1 MICRRPGAAGGEM
14 KRNLIEVIALVSIVI
29 GMGGLMYSNI
39 KLSNQVKEAEA
50 HSLNAEFM
58 LKDCQETR
66 TFTAQGFLNL
76 QKTCYKNLDDCEYE
90 LFPIQDE
97 LAGCREATGDL
108 VNGFVRER
116 EGWSRE
122 LGDAL
127 KKLEKAEME
136 LKP

>member
-1 MICRRPGAAGGEM
+1 MI
-14 KRNLIEVIALVSIVI
+14 RNLIGSIALVMIALGI
-29 GMGGLMYSNI
+29 GVLIYSNI
-39 KLSNQVKEAEA
+39 KLSNQLKEAEA

-76 QKTCYKNLDDCEYE
+76 QKTCYRNLEDCEAQLY
-90 LFPIQDE
+90 PIQDEDE

-127 KKLEKAEME
+127 KKLDAALERLEVK
-136 LKP
+136 

>member
-1 MICRRPGAAGGEM
+1 MI
-14 KRNLIEVIALVSIVI
+14 RNLIGSIALVMIALGI
-29 GMGGLMYSNI
+29 GVLIYSNI
-39 KLSNQVKEAEA
+39 KLSNQLKEAEA

-76 QKTCYKNLDDCEYE
+76 QKTCYRNLEDCEAQLY
-90 LFPIQDE
+90 PIQDE

-127 KKLEKAEME
+127 KKLDAALERLEVKE
-136 LKP
+136 P

>member
-1 MICRRPGAAGGEM
+1 MI
-14 KRNLIEVIALVSIVI
+14 RNLIGSIALVMIALGI
-29 GMGGLMYSNI
+29 GVLIYSNI
-39 KLSNQVKEAEA
+39 KLSNQLKEAEA

-76 QKTCYKNLDDCEYE
+76 QKTCYRNFEDCEAQLY
-90 LFPIQDE
+90 PIQDE

-127 KKLEKAEME
+127 KKLDAALERLEVK
-136 LKP
+136 K

>member
-1 MICRRPGAAGGEM
+1 MI
-14 KRNLIEVIALVSIVI
+14 RNLIGSIALVMIALGI
-29 GMGGLMYSNI
+29 GVLIYSNI
-39 KLSNQVKEAEA
+39 KLSNQLKEAEA

-76 QKTCYKNLDDCEYE
+76 QKTCYRNLEDCEAQLY
-90 LFPIQDE
+90 PIQDE

-127 KKLEKAEME
+127 KKLDAALERLEVKGDVDGR
-136 LKP
+136 

>member
-1 MICRRPGAAGGEM
+1 MI
-14 KRNLIEVIALVSIVI
+14 RNLIGSIALVMIALGI
-29 GMGGLMYSNI
+29 GVLIYSNI
-39 KLSNQVKEAEA
+39 KLSNQLKEAEA

-76 QKTCYKNLDDCEYE
+76 QKTCYRNLEDCEAQLY
-90 LFPIQDE
+90 PIQDE

-127 KKLEKAEME
+127 KKLDAALERLEVK
-136 LKP
+136 